1 MFTRMKK
8 VNKRLRTLRYFQVRN
23 LQKGLIGLIL
33 GSVLNEFWFSKRTGL
48 IVQARTLT
56 GSVLNGSFSS
66 KRTDPTE
73 FMVFSPSSKLS
84 PGLSN
89 QPKVSIYP
97 FWQSQSQIA
106 NLSPIL

>member
-8 VNKRLRTLRYFQVRN
+8 ANKGLRTLKKGSVLKGFF
-23 LQKGLIGLIL
+23 LQKGQTLMDFQCTERSDPNRKARLQAEQ
-33 GSVLNEFWFSKRTGL
+33 GSPAGEGSDL
-48 IVQARTLT
+48 IV
-56 GSVLNGSFSS
+56 FY
-66 KRTDPTE
+66 P
-73 FMVFSPSSKLS
+73 FFPSSKLS

-89 QPKVSIYP
+89 QPKTPIYL

>member
-33 GSVLNEFWFSKRTGL
+33 GSVLNESWFSKRTDP
-48 IVQARTLT
+48 IVQGLSLTGGLANGQAGAAKLKGPTLT
-56 GSVLNGSFSS
+56 G
-66 KRTDPTE
+66 
-73 FMVFSPSSKLS
+73 FSPSPKLS

-89 QPKVSIYP
+89 QPKTFIYL
-97 FWQSQSQIA
+97 FWQSQCQIA